1 VSEEPTAGESEGGAG
16 PGAGAEPEGG
26 GEAGPGGEPPAPPG
40 PPTCAVCGATLDA
53 DQTYCLECGSP
64 TPLAP
69 RYGRGRRSAA
79 IAAAAVAVLG
89 LGAGALAYA
98 VSSDDGSRG
107 GATITATT
115 PGTTAPVF
123 PGTVPAGPT
132 TGSLPA
138 DTSVTTPT
146 APSTSPATT
155 GFDTVTGPPASTPS
169 TPSTPGTTSTGTTS
183 TGTTTST
190 SPSNSGNSDWPAGRT
205 GWTAI
210 LSSVRSQSDA
220 RAAKAR
226 VSASGQPAGVLFSS
240 DYPPLRSGY
249 WVVYSGVYD
258 TQSAAAAQASRLSAK
273 WPGAYARRIEG

>member
-1 VSEEPTAGESEGGAG
+1 VSEEPTAGEPEGGAE

-26 GEAGPGGEPPAPPG
+26 GEAGAGAEPPAPPG

-69 RYGRGRRSAA
+69 RYGRGRRSAL

-98 VSSDDGSRG
+98 VSSDDGSSG

-115 PGTTAPVF
+115 PGGTAPAF
-123 PGTVPAGPT
+123 PGTVPPGPT

-138 DTSVTTPT
+138 DTSITTPS

-155 GFDTVTGPPASTPS
+155 GFDTVTGPSASSPSTESTPT
-169 TPSTPGTTSTGTTS
+169 TPSGPAG
-183 TGTTTST
+183 
-190 SPSNSGNSDWPAGRT
+190 SDWPAGKT
-205 GWTAI
+205 GWTAV
-210 LSSVRSQSDA
+210 LSSVRSESDA

-226 VSASGQPAGVLFSS
+226 VSSSGQPAGILFSS

-258 TQSAAAAQASRLSAK
+258 AQSAAAAQASRLRAK
-273 WPGAYARRIEG
+273 WPGAYARRIVG